1 MMRLTKQY
9 AVALL
14 TSMPDENAVGIYH
27 DLVRVADVFG
37 NIPEYVSM
45 VDFNPEDFSIIR
57 EILEEEYEPII
68 VNFLEVLA
76 QDGMFSRL
84 NTIIEDYRLA
94 LVEENL
100 LYDVKVSS
108 ATSLES
114 SAREHIEQLI
124 ENRWGSAYLINYKV
138 DKQILGGIRL
148 EVNGA
153 VIDTTFRSRIDQI
166 IREVQH
172 GSKR

>member
-1 MMRLTKQY
+1 MRLTKQY
-9 AVALL
+9 AYALL
-14 TSMPDENAVGIYH
+14 ASIPDENAVGFYH
-27 DLVRVADVFG
+27 TLVRVADVFG
-37 NIPEYVSM
+37 NIPEYVGM
-45 VDFNPEDFSIIR
+45 VDFNPEEFGVIR
-57 EILEEEYEPII
+57 EALEEEYDPII

-76 QDGMFSRL
+76 QDGMLSRL
-84 NTIIEDYRLA
+84 NTVIEDYRLA

-100 LYDVKVSS
+100 LFDVKVFS
-108 ATSLES
+108 ATPLNST
-114 SAREHIEQLI
+114 AKEHIEKLI
-124 ENRWGSAYLINYKV
+124 ENRWGSAYLINYNV
-138 DKQILGGIRL
+138 DKQVLGGIRL